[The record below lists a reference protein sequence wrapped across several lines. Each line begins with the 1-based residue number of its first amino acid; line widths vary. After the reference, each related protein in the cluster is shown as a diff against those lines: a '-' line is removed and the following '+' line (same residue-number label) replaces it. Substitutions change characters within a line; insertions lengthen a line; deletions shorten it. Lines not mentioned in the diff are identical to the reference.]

1 MTEWLTPEALQ
12 ALAANDN
19 DPVGIVRIPSS
30 ELLLTKAAIRRMAI
44 AYRALLPCSRYKL
57 VDLLDE
63 IAWGFEGTII
73 SAEGRSIDPL
83 SICAD
88 TIMRTDD
95 DPSNSWLGAF
105 LRFAVHEPKQAPQ
118 KRTLPR
124 LQLLYVAL
132 AIRYPAVAARVTA

>member
-19 DPVGIVRIPSS
+19 DPVGNVRIPPSD
-30 ELLLTKAAIRRMAI
+30 LLLTKAAIWRMAI

-88 TIMRTDD
+88 TIMRTDE
-95 DPSNSWLGAF
+95 DPCCSWLGAF
-105 LRFAVHEPKQAPQ
+105 LRFAIQEPKQAPQ

-132 AIRYPAVAARVTA
+132 AIRYPAIAARVTE

>member
-1 MTEWLTPEALQ
+1 MTDWFSPDALQ

-19 DPVGIVRIPSS
+19 DPVGIIRIPAP
-30 ELLLTKAAIRRMAI
+30 EKLLTKAAIQRLAI

-63 IAWGFEGTII
+63 IAWGFDGVILG
-73 SAEGRSIDPL
+73 SNGRSIDPL

-88 TIMRTDD
+88 TIMRTDE
-95 DPSNSWLGAF
+95 DPCCSWLGAF
-105 LRFAVHEPKQAPQ
+105 LRFAAQKPKQAPQ

-132 AIRYPAVAARVTA
+132 AIRHPVVAARVIA

>member
-1 MTEWLTPEALQ
+1 MNDWSSPEYLQ

-19 DPVGIVRIPSS
+19 DPVGIVRIPPSD
-30 ELLLTKAAIRRMAI
+30 LLLTKAAIQRMAI

-88 TIMRTDD
+88 TIMRTDE
-95 DPSNSWLGAF
+95 DPCCSWLGAF
-105 LRFAVHEPKQAPQ
+105 LRFGTNEPKQAPQ

-132 AIRYPAVAARVTA
+132 AIRYPTVAARVTA

>member
-1 MTEWLTPEALQ
+1 MTDYFSPEALQ

-19 DPVGIVRIPSS
+19 DPVGIVRIPPS

-63 IAWGFEGTII
+63 IAWGFEGVIVG
-73 SAEGRSIDPL
+73 AEGRSIDPL

-88 TIMRTDD
+88 TIMRTDE
-95 DPSNSWLGAF
+95 DPSCSWLGAF

-124 LQLLYVAL
+124 LELLYLVL
-132 AIRYPAVAARVTA
+132 VIRYPSVAARITA